1 MNGWKRWQDYAS
13 MAIGVLLFVS
23 PFVFHDTGQTVA
35 ATTAYVLGA
44 LLFLAGLLA
53 TAMREVGSVEIVPA
67 ALGVV
72 TFVAPWV
79 LGFTAV
85 TAVAWAAW
93 ILGILAVLN
102 AGGTFLRAGRRTT
115 AA

>member
-1 MNGWKRWQDYAS
+1 MSGSRRWQDYAT

-23 PFVFHDTGQTVA
+23 PFVFHDTGQTAA
-35 ATTAYVLGA
+35 ATSAYVLGA

-53 TAMREVGSVEIVPA
+53 TALREVGRIEIIPVV
-67 ALGVV
+67 LGVV
-72 TFVAPWV
+72 TFLAPWV
-79 LGFTAV
+79 LGFAAV
-85 TAVAWAAW
+85 TAVAWTAW

-115 AA
+115 TA